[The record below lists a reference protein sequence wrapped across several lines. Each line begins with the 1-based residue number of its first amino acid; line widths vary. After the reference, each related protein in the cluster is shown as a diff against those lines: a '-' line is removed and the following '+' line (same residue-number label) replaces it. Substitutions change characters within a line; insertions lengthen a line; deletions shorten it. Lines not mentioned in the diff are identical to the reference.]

1 MTAPDSGASGP
12 TGQQPASG
20 PPAPA
25 PAAAPAPEHPA
36 SGEPAPTE
44 PAASGQPPAYQSPGA
59 PPVGYAPVAPRFG
72 GPPQPPPQPPAPVRQ
87 SVPPGPGVQPPFAA
101 PPVQKEGGTLALTL
115 IIGSVVMVLCLVGG
129 GIGLGSAV
137 YSAFRET
144 DREAKAAAGQY
155 LDAIREQRY
164 SDAYKMTCKPL
175 RRKVDESEFTAT
187 KQRDGRIV
195 DYELAQVE
203 ALQDGRLVVPAT
215 LQLESGDKTRIG
227 VVMVRE
233 VVSGS
238 GKGPRAKSRFRVCGE
253 VGNPAPAPS

>member
-59 PPVGYAPVAPRFG
+59 PPVGYAPVVG
-72 GPPQPPPQPPAPVRQ
+72 QK
-87 SVPPGPGVQPPFAA
+87 PFAA

-187 KQRDGRIV
+187 KQRDGKIV

>member
-59 PPVGYAPVAPRFG
+59 PPVAPRFG

-187 KQRDGRIV
+187 KQRGGRIV